1 MFTKRKG
8 VSMGKDSL
16 IKSTS
21 KGKAS
26 SVKGKAA
33 PKTKTRAKPP
43 KAAGSRQQAT
53 GTQKKTPPRSEA
65 AAQPAAV
72 KAVAAQPTGLSTREL
87 LFKRFGPWTPP
98 HLFRAAPERSL
109 KKVPDAPPLAVG
121 RSPEDTRR
129 IKALLLKTF
138 DLKATAPSAP
148 APETARP
155 VTASPVLSGAIPEA
169 APRAQSEAEAAS
181 AAPAPQAQAPRTY
194 ATAADVKGSDPVEK
208 SVKYLLGIFALVV
221 LVVIAASY
229 ANTSRYQLKPA
240 SGGIEIWR
248 GRFAPMGEALMTK
261 IPGMQLPLPAKEVYS
276 EAEAL
281 PLVSK
286 YYLDKADALLD
297 APGIPDFESIRAN
310 LKEAMTYATT
320 GTLRQAAAARLNTID
335 MMVLVYK
342 AEVSATKGT
351 PAALQDSLGYLEQAA
366 ALDLDSRQA
375 EMIKQKILSTRE
387 QLTGKAEP
395 QPAPPAKT
403 PDAQTK

>member
-1 MFTKRKG
+1 M
-8 VSMGKDSL
+8 
-16 IKSTS
+16 
-21 KGKAS
+21 
-26 SVKGKAA
+26 
-33 PKTKTRAKPP
+33 
-43 KAAGSRQQAT
+43 
-53 GTQKKTPPRSEA
+53 
-65 AAQPAAV
+65 
-72 KAVAAQPTGLSTREL
+72 
-87 LFKRFGPWTPP
+87 
-98 HLFRAAPERSL
+98 
-109 KKVPDAPPLAVG
+109 G

-155 VTASPVLSGAIPEA
+155 VLSGAIPEA
-169 APRAQSEAEAAS
+169 APRVQSEAEAAS

-240 SGGIEIWR
+240 SGGLEIWR

-261 IPGMQLPLPAKEVYS
+261 IPGMQLPLPAKKVYS

-351 PAALQDSLGYLEQAA
+351 PGRPAGFPGLPGA
-366 ALDLDSRQA
+366 SRRTRPGQPAGRNDQA
-375 EMIKQKILSTRE
+375 EDPIHPGTADRKSRAPTGPPRQDAGRANQINGARPRAPRRGTHPGAQKCH
-387 QLTGKAEP
+387 
-395 QPAPPAKT
+395 QPSPPCQAYTAPPQAGGGQDPSILGAACRAISAHRTGIGPATAIARLK
-403 PDAQTK
+403 DLI